1 MNCEEIV
8 GAVVGVDAALLND
21 SSGRDNMMEWDSL
34 AHINLIAAVEETYRV
49 TFTIEEI
56 QHIQTI
62 GDLKAVLK
70 QKDVHLAT
78 KV

>member
-8 GAVVGVDAALLND
+8 GAVVGVDAAQLND

-70 QKDVHLAT
+70 HKDVHLAT